1 MTKRDPIARLEK
13 GTDRMTQI
21 TRRWALALGSA
32 VLATPRL
39 GHAQGTGAW
48 PERPLR
54 LIVGFA
60 PGGTADLVAR
70 LAAAEM
76 GKALGQTVVVENR
89 AGASGNIATQAV
101 VQAPSDGLTLALAG
115 LQLVTNPGLIAQLGY
130 DPTRDLQMVGQLTAL
145 PVVVMA
151 SARSGITTIEQA
163 VARARG
169 AGVTIGTAGVGTSS
183 HLGAELLFRTI
194 GGKFEAV
201 QYRGGAP
208 AFQALMTGDTDMM
221 FDLVASYQAPAA
233 AEGRIRML
241 GVMQPHR
248 AEGMPDVRSF
258 GEAGLPPEAMMRSWQ
273 GICVKAGA
281 PPAAIAALHAATV
294 AAVRSPEMQAR
305 MKALSIE
312 LVESP
317 NPPSFETL
325 YRAELARWTSLIRE
339 AGITVQ

>member
-1 MTKRDPIARLEK
+1 MTAL
-13 GTDRMTQI
+13 
-21 TRRWALALGSA
+21 TRRSALALGALALPA
-32 VLATPRL
+32 VAR
-39 GHAQGTGAW
+39 AQSW
-48 PERPLR
+48 PDRPLR

-76 GKALGQTVVVENR
+76 AKTLRQNVVVENR
-89 AGASGNIATQAV
+89 PGASGNIATQAV
-101 VQAPSDGLTLALAG
+101 VQAPADGLTMALAG

-130 DPTRDLQMVGQLTAL
+130 DPARDLAMCGQLTAL

-151 SARSGITTIEQA
+151 SARSGITTIEEA
-163 VARARG
+163 VARAKG
-169 AGVTIGTAGVGTSS
+169 PGVTIGTAGVGTSS

-208 AFQALMTGDTDMM
+208 AFQALMTGDTEVM
-221 FDLVASYQAPAA
+221 FDLVASYQAPAV

-241 GVMQPHR
+241 GVMQQDR
-248 AEGMPDVRSF
+248 APGLPDVRSF

-273 GICVKAGA
+273 GICVRAGA
-281 PPAAIAALHAATV
+281 PQAAIAALHAATV
-294 AAVRSPEMQAR
+294 AAVRAPEFRAR
-305 MKALSIE
+305 LAALSIAP
-312 LVESP
+312 VESP
-317 NPPSFETL
+317 DPAAFDGL
-325 YRAELARWTSLIRE
+325 YRQELTRWTTLIRE

>member
-1 MTKRDPIARLEK
+1 MTAF
-13 GTDRMTQI
+13 
-21 TRRWALALGSA
+21 TRRAALALGALAMPA
-32 VLATPRL
+32 VAR
-39 GHAQGTGAW
+39 AQSW
-48 PERPLR
+48 PDRPLR

-76 GKALGQTVVVENR
+76 AKTLRQNVVVENR
-89 AGASGNIATQAV
+89 PGASGNIATQAV
-101 VQAPSDGLTLALAG
+101 VQAPADGHTLALAG

-130 DPTRDLQMVGQLTAL
+130 DPARDLAMCGQLTAL

-151 SARSGITTIEQA
+151 SARSGITTIEEA

-169 AGVTIGTAGVGTSS
+169 PGVTIGTAGVGTSS

-208 AFQALMTGDTDMM
+208 AFQALMAGDTEMM
-221 FDLVASYQAPAA
+221 FDLVASYQAPAL

-241 GVMQPHR
+241 GVMQQDR
-248 AEGMPDVRSF
+248 APGLPDVRSF
-258 GEAGLPPEAMMRSWQ
+258 GEAGLPPDAMMRSWQ
-273 GICVKAGA
+273 GICVRAGA
-281 PPAAIAALHAATV
+281 PQAAIAALHAATV
-294 AAVRSPEMQAR
+294 ATVRAPDFRAR
-305 MKALSIE
+305 LAALSIAP
-312 LVESP
+312 VESP
-317 NPPSFETL
+317 DPAAFDGL
-325 YRAELARWTSLIRE
+325 YRRELTRWTTLIRE

>member
-1 MTKRDPIARLEK
+1 MTFMSRRAALTLAAAALAAPRIAR
-13 GTDRMTQI
+13 
-21 TRRWALALGSA
+21 
-32 VLATPRL
+32 
-39 GHAQGTGAW
+39 AQAW
-48 PERPLR
+48 PDRPLR

-76 GKALGQTVVVENR
+76 GKALRQNVVVENR

-101 VQAPSDGLTLALAG
+101 VQAPADGLTMALAG

-130 DPTRDLQMVGQLTAL
+130 DPARDLTMCGQLTSL

-151 SARSGITTIEQA
+151 SARSGIRTIEEA
-163 VARARG
+163 VIRARG
-169 AGVTIGTAGVGTSS
+169 PGVTIGTAGVGTSS

-208 AFQALMTGDTDMM
+208 AFQALMSGDTEMM

-233 AEGRIRML
+233 AEGRVRIL

-258 GEAGLPPEAMMRSWQ
+258 GEAGLPPAAMMRSWQ
-273 GICVKAGA
+273 GICVRAGA
-281 PPAAIAALHAATV
+281 PAQAIAALHAATV
-294 AAVRSPEMQAR
+294 AAVRSPELQAR
-305 MKALSIE
+305 LKALSIE
-312 LVESP
+312 PVESP
-317 NPPSFETL
+317 DPASFDSL
-325 YRAELARWTSLIRE
+325 YREELLRWTTLIRD